1 MKYFNFKFMKENF
14 KQAKGMIIFFA
25 SLLPLITI
33 ISLIVLIM
41 GDNTFQSFSEF
52 GLVTY
57 ILAFIIP
64 TILAFVLYGFVF
76 KKKSVDFYLSKPINR
91 KTIFVTNYLAGIL
104 LILGILILNT
114 LIMYIFSLTTN
125 LIIPFSMLLDYF
137 IYFSIT
143 YLFIFSVTTLAICLS
158 GNLITGLIVSI
169 LIISIV
175 PFFKIVNQNFMENN
189 QKAYVYCDTEE
200 CQKDVDENGYQ
211 YVYMSVPLENYNLNT
226 PFAFLTIGK
235 YRSTDLIL
243 TGTLT
248 IIYSILGFI
257 AFLKRK
263 MENNECSFKSELI
276 YNLVKCLTLLPL
288 AFICFRSM
296 FESFSNWLIFYNRHF
311 FFYFRIFWNI
321 TYKK

>member
-91 KTIFVTNYLAGIL
+91 KTIFLTNYLGGIL
-104 LILGILILNT
+104 LILGILLLNT

-143 YLFIFSVTTLAICLS
+143 YLFIFSFTILAIFLS
-158 GNLITGLIVSI
+158 GN
-169 LIISIV
+169 
-175 PFFKIVNQNFMENN
+175 
-189 QKAYVYCDTEE
+189 
-200 CQKDVDENGYQ
+200 
-211 YVYMSVPLENYNLNT
+211 
-226 PFAFLTIGK
+226 
-235 YRSTDLIL
+235 
-243 TGTLT
+243 
-248 IIYSILGFI
+248 
-257 AFLKRK
+257 
-263 MENNECSFKSELI
+263 
-276 YNLVKCLTLLPL
+276 
-288 AFICFRSM
+288 
-296 FESFSNWLIFYNRHF
+296 
-311 FFYFRIFWNI
+311 
-321 TYKK
+321 